1 MFASRFRRL
10 RALPVLTAVGL
21 ASAGAVGLA
30 SAGAVTTAHARSTS
44 AKPTIVLVHG
54 AFADSSGW
62 DGVINRLRRDGYP
75 VLAAPNPLVGLQYDA
90 DTVRAFLDSIPGPK
104 ILVGHSYGGAVI
116 TQAASGDPDV
126 KALVYV
132 AALAP
137 DRGEVLGQLLMRH
150 VAHPVPPMPLVP
162 VKVTQPDGTTRTDI
176 YLDPSQFRA
185 RFAADLPPQVA
196 ADLAATQ
203 QPLNAAALYRQA
215 HRRAGLEDD
224 PQLVPRVQAGPG
236 DRRRTSSA
244 SWPPA
249 FTRTRPRSTPRTPAT
264 SATPRRSPSSSSR
277 PRERPAEQRH
287 RLLAPLTRA
296 AGAASSG
303 QHSPERARG
312 TDRSLIPPGPIHRP
326 QQIER

>member
-90 DTVRAFLDSIPGPK
+90 DTVRAVLNSIPGPK

-116 TQAASGDPDV
+116 TQAASGDRDV
-126 KALVYV
+126 KALVYL

-137 DRGEVLGQLLMRH
+137 DRGEVLQQLLMRP
-150 VAHPVPPMPLVP
+150 VAHPVPPLPLVP
-162 VKVTQPDGTTRTDI
+162 VKVTQPDGTKRTEL
-176 YLDPSQFRA
+176 YLDPSKFRA

-196 ADLAATQ
+196 ADLDATQ
-203 QPLNAAALYRQA
+203 QPVNAAA
-215 HRRAGLEDD
+215 
-224 PQLVPRVQAGPG
+224 
-236 DRRRTSSA
+236 
-244 SWPPA
+244 
-249 FTRTRPRSTPRTPAT
+249 FTDKLTVTPAWKTIPSWYLVSKQDMAMSPDLERFFAARIHAHTTEINASHAGYISHPAAVVRLVEQAARAT
-264 SATPRRSPSSSSR
+264 S
-277 PRERPAEQRH
+277 
-287 RLLAPLTRA
+287 
-296 AGAASSG
+296 
-303 QHSPERARG
+303 
-312 TDRSLIPPGPIHRP
+312 
-326 QQIER
+326 